1 MNSMGKIVLVRLEY
15 GKYFV
20 VYTEVETLTIESLE
34 LDYENIW
41 FRAFIPVEITEMHEK
56 IEKEALDT
64 YTIQYMEK
72 YGIGNVRSNEYL
84 SDNIRLDKDI
94 YKSILKKM
102 VGSEWSKLYSQIND
116 MYHRMDDR
124 MDDRKKPSIDEKYK
138 DHEFL
143 DVDFYNK
150 TRRCESCFCKENHA
164 PKCIYIYIRP
174 LPHIDNTNIL

>member
-1 MNSMGKIVLVRLEY
+1 MNSVGKIVLVGLEY

-20 VYTEVETLTIESLE
+20 VYTEGHCLTLESLE

-41 FRAFIPVEITEMHEK
+41 FRAFTPLEIIEIHEK

-72 YGIGNVRSNEYL
+72 YGIGNVRSHEYL
-84 SDNIRLDKDI
+84 SQTISLGKDI
-94 YKSILKKM
+94 YISILKKM
-102 VGSEWSKLYSQIND
+102 LGSEWSKIYSQIHN
-116 MYHRMDDR
+116 RMDSE
-124 MDDRKKPSIDEKYK
+124 KKMYSVDEKYK

-150 TRRCESCFCKENHA
+150 TKRCESCFCKENHA
-164 PKCIYIYIRP
+164 PKCIYIHIRP
-174 LPHIDNTNIL
+174 LPHIDNAKIV